1 MLFTR
6 RQILSLLL
14 PLMLEQ
20 LLSGLMGI
28 ADTMMV
34 TAVGESAISAVSL
47 VDTVNVLMLNLLSA
61 LAAGGVIVCS
71 QYLGRGEADR
81 AANAAR

>member
-61 LAAGGVIVCS
+61 MAAGGVIVCS
-71 QYLGRGEADR
+71 QYLLQCPMH
-81 AANAAR
+81 

>member
-47 VDTVNVLMLNLLSA
+47 VDTVNVLMLNLLRCCWPPW
-61 LAAGGVIVCS
+61 V
-71 QYLGRGEADR
+71 
-81 AANAAR
+81 